1 MNKFKN
7 KNNHH
12 FILPDTEFGVT
23 QTTHLFLKQRVRIR
37 VRVRVLLQEET
48 PAQDWL
54 NRGEGDL
61 AVGVSELLLSDGVAR
76 HPGHQG
82 RLLLGATVRDGEGD
96 NTDTAGYFLPPRGP
110 SCDPEEVSDKPA
122 AQVSP

>member
-1 MNKFKN
+1 MYISN
-7 KNNHH
+7 
-12 FILPDTEFGVT
+12 T
-23 QTTHLFLKQRVRIR
+23 QTTYSFLKQRVRIR

-61 AVGVSELLLSDGVAR
+61 AVGVSELLLIDGVAR

-96 NTDTAGYFLPPRGP
+96 NIDPTGYVLQPG
-110 SCDPEEVSDKPA
+110 SSYPEEISNKPA
-122 AQVSP
+122 AKVGP